1 MVHPGSDRHGEQ
13 QPGQRRLGQHAAY
26 RFHASSPVQSSQP
39 PVMPAKPINRTI
51 ERIMMSPPFSQA
63 IVKPLGGIRLD

>member
-1 MVHPGSDRHGEQ
+1 
-13 QPGQRRLGQHAAY
+13 
-26 RFHASSPVQSSQP
+26 
-39 PVMPAKPINRTI
+39 MPAKPINRTI